1 MRTSAD
7 INAEIFNLGP
17 RFFEAV
23 RRDVRARATVAGTPA
38 VAAANRQRLDEQ
50 VAAVLDEARPRE
62 RDHDAMWQIL
72 WGRIAYAGTKAAKA
86 TQEIASMRA
95 LIPLFQHLDH
105 YDPGRYVFDKQ
116 EWQHFVAHWRAR
128 AGATRLA
135 SDWLARAKAS
145 PHWNPQAAF
154 ADGKTTP
161 EVWRILV
168 KDDHTYPGLKFSAL
182 SAKVEKYLAVAKF
195 LHEHRTQ
202 GGTRPLDHYL
212 GGATFDPGHLTGAA
226 WVEERRLLAT
236 VRQRFERQLG
246 ALTALHTMMDLGL
259 KTIKPDRVMTYLF
272 SQLGWLQTL
281 PVSLGKEQV
290 LSTYLHSDVIDEMTV
305 RADVLA
311 ASLDRAGHELTHRL
325 LDIWIVKYGQ
335 DPDPEWG
342 ITVNLQEAGSG
353 IAALLREAQPFAAGP
368 LTTQQAAELW
378 PVREYG
384 PVPSKSSPTGDPAA
398 KSRGSRRTAT
408 AARKPRIE
416 VPRDVAETRF
426 VEQWVAG
433 HRDRPDVYPGR
444 NPGIPN
450 DQKEEIIRK
459 IQGGMAPAEA
469 FLSTLLRGPIE

>member
-1 MRTSAD
+1 MRTNAD

-17 RFFEAV
+17 SFFEAV
-23 RRDVRARATVAGTPA
+23 RRDVRALATAAGTPA
-38 VAAANRQRLDEQ
+38 VAAANRQRLEAQ

-62 RDHDAMWQIL
+62 RDHDAVWQML

-95 LIPLFQHLDH
+95 LVPLFRHLDH
-105 YDPGRYVFDKQ
+105 YVPDRYVFDKR
-116 EWQHFVAHWRAR
+116 EWQEFVARWQAR
-128 AGATRLA
+128 VGATGSS
-135 SDWLARAKAS
+135 SDWLVRAKAS
-145 PHWNPQAAF
+145 PRWNPQAEF

-161 EVWRILV
+161 EVWKILV

-182 SAKVEKYLAVAKF
+182 PAKVEKYLAVAKF
-195 LHEHRTQ
+195 LHEHRAK

-212 GGATFDPGHLTGAA
+212 GGAAFDPRHLTGAA
-226 WVEERRLLAT
+226 WVEERRLLET

-272 SQLGWLQTL
+272 SRLGWLQTL

-311 ASLDRAGHELTHRL
+311 ASLDWAGHELTHRL

-335 DPDPEWG
+335 DPDPDWG
-342 ITVNLQEAGSG
+342 ITVNLQEAGPG
-353 IAALLREAQPFAAGP
+353 IDVLLHEAQSFATGP

-384 PVPSKSSPTGDPAA
+384 PVLSNTSPTGDPAA
-398 KSRGSRRTAT
+398 KSRGSRGNAT

-416 VPRDVAETRF
+416 VPRDVAEKRF

-433 HRDRPDVYPGR
+433 HRDRPGIYPGR

-459 IQGGMAPAEA
+459 IQRGMDPAEA
-469 FLSTLLRGPIE
+469 FLSTLLRGLDE